1 MNLEGGNLWISFFN
15 RFESVGPFIVESVPR
30 QSWLCSNCLNCWS
43 FDFVGK
49 WVEVRA
55 NFGVGLRFSENNDLR
70 FFQIRIQKPVKYLRW
85 SFLETMNY
93 FRKKLD
99 LRHLARIIHKI
110 FETNSSFHVKQRT
123 TGKVQLL
130 FFRRFCLV
138 LIKFLFQEED

>member
-1 MNLEGGNLWISFFN
+1 MNLEGGNLFMNFIFQSFWKCWAIHSWIRSTAELTLFKL
-15 RFESVGPFIVESVPR
+15 FE
-30 QSWLCSNCLNCWS
+30 S

-70 FFQIRIQKPVKYLRW
+70 FFQKRIQKPVKHLSW
-85 SFLETMNY
+85 SSLETMNY